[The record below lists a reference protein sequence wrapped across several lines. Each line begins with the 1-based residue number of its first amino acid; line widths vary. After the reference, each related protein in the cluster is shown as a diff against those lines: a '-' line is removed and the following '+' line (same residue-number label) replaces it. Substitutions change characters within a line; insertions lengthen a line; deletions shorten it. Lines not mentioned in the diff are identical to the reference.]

1 MHHFYHELRANKLH
15 VLDKWIKLAKSQYD
29 SNLHAY
35 IKVVIRRP
43 LGKLLVNRVEM
54 EKRMRG

>member
-29 SNLHAY
+29 NNLNAY

-43 LGKLLVNRVEM
+43 LGKLLVIIIAT
-54 EKRMRG
+54 